1 VGCGRNC
8 WPSATRRWE
17 STVPEA
23 IHLDDYR
30 RVVPPQTIDLLRR
43 LAGRVRG
50 RSLLHVNSTRVGGG
64 VAEML
69 SRYVPLF
76 EELGVPVR
84 WDVISGAEEFFRVTK
99 SLHNA
104 LQGQE
109 QAFTAEM
116 LAAYLETNRENAAR
130 LHLDSDVVII
140 HDPQPA
146 ALIVFTRRP
155 ASAGTGREGGRWVWR
170 WPIDGS
176 RPPPRGRGVL
186 PAVVP
191 PGQRGGLFPPQVA
204 PPPPPPPLPH
214 SSPHQSP
221 PLEKPDLT
229 P

>member
-1 VGCGRNC
+1 MGCGRNC
-8 WPSATRRWE
+8 WPSATKRWE

-50 RSLLHVNSTRVGGG
+50 RSLMHVNSTRAGGG
-64 VAEML
+64 VAAMR
-69 SRYVPLF
+69 SGYVPLF

-170 WPIDGS
+170 GHNHRPP
-176 RPPPRGRGVL
+176 PPPRGPGGAPPGVL
-186 PAVVP
+186 QAH
-191 PGQRGGLFPPQVA
+191 RGALFPP
-204 PPPPPPPLPH
+204 PN
-214 SSPHQSP
+214 SR
-221 PLEKPDLT
+221 
-229 P
+229 

>member
-1 VGCGRNC
+1 MGCGRNC

-170 WPIDGS
+170 RHIDPS
-176 RPPPRGRGVL
+176 RPPPRAPGVLRGVL
-186 PAVVP
+186 TRGARPRLSPPEVP
-191 PGQRGGLFPPQVA
+191 PQPG
-204 PPPPPPPLPH
+204 PPPPP
-214 SSPHQSP
+214 S
-221 PLEKPDLT
+221 
-229 P
+229 

>member
-1 VGCGRNC
+1 MGCGRNC

-23 IHLDDYR
+23 IHLDDSR

-43 LAGRVRG
+43 LANRVRG

-69 SRYVPLF
+69 TRYVPLF

-170 WPIDGS
+170 CHIDVSPAPRRGQGVP
-176 RPPPRGRGVL
+176 RAVFPPGGRAGFFPPR
-186 PAVVP
+186 VP
-191 PGQRGGLFPPQVA
+191 PAA
-204 PPPPPPPLPH
+204 PPPPVPPF
-214 SSPHQSP
+214 SPHHSP
-221 PLEKPDLT
+221 P
-229 P
+229 

>member
-1 VGCGRNC
+1 MGCGRNC

-155 ASAGTGREGGRWVWR
+155 ASAGTGREGGRWGWR
-170 WPIDGS
+170 RPVEVS
-176 RPPPRGRGVL
+176 RPPRRGPGGL
-186 PAVVP
+186 PAVVTPRASASFSPP
-191 PGQRGGLFPPQVA
+191 PGPRAPAPPPLPPSS
-204 PPPPPPPLPH
+204 PPPPPA
-214 SSPHQSP
+214 
-221 PLEKPDLT
+221 
-229 P
+229 

>member
-1 VGCGRNC
+1 MGCGRNC

-17 STVPEA
+17 SRVPEA
-23 IHLDDYR
+23 ISGDGYR

-109 QAFTAEM
+109 QAFTGEM

-170 WPIDGS
+170 GPIAVS
-176 RPPPRGRGVL
+176 RPQRRGVGVL
-186 PAVVP
+186 AAVRTPGGRARFFPSRLSAPAA
-191 PGQRGGLFPPQVA
+191 RPPQ
-204 PPPPPPPLPH
+204 P
-214 SSPHQSP
+214 SPSTPQS
-221 PLEKPDLT
+221 
-229 P
+229 

>member
-1 VGCGRNC
+1 MGCGRNC

-64 VAEML
+64 VAGML
-69 SRYVPLF
+69 SRYVALF
-76 EELGVPVR
+76 DELAVTVR
-84 WDVISGAEEFFRVTK
+84 SDVISGAEEFFRVTK

-109 QAFTAEM
+109 QASTAEM

-155 ASAGTGREGGRWVWR
+155 ASAGGGRPGGGGGWR
-170 WPIDGS
+170 GAHTAP
-176 RPPPRGRGVL
+176 RPPHRGGGGPPRGVFL
-186 PAVVP
+186 
-191 PGQRGGLFPPQVA
+191 GGRA
-204 PPPPPPPLPH
+204 RH
-214 SSPHQSP
+214 S
-221 PLEKPDLT
+221 
-229 P
+229 

>member
-1 VGCGRNC
+1 MGAGRILR
-8 WPSATRRWE
+8 PPATRPWE

-23 IHLDDYR
+23 LPPDDSR
-30 RVVPPQTIDLLRR
+30 RVVAPHTIDLLRR

-69 SRYVPLF
+69 TRYVPLF

-155 ASAGTGREGGRWVWR
+155 ASAGTGREGGRWIWR
-170 WPIDGS
+170 RPIY
-176 RPPPRGRGVL
+176 
-186 PAVVP
+186 
-191 PGQRGGLFPPQVA
+191 A
-204 PPPPPPPLPH
+204 PPPHHPAPGG
-214 SSPHQSP
+214 SR
-221 PLEKPDLT
+221 
-229 P
+229 

>member
-1 VGCGRNC
+1 MGCGRNC
-8 WPSATRRWE
+8 WPSAIRRWE

-23 IHLDDYR
+23 THLDDYR

-155 ASAGTGREGGRWVWR
+155 PSAGTGSEGGRRVWR
-170 WPIDGS
+170 E
-176 RPPPRGRGVL
+176 
-186 PAVVP
+186 
-191 PGQRGGLFPPQVA
+191 QRAFPH
-204 PPPPPPPLPH
+204 PPPPGAAALPR
-214 SSPHQSP
+214 SC
-221 PLEKPDLT
+221 
-229 P
+229 

>member
-155 ASAGTGREGGRWVWR
+155 ASAGTGSEGGRWVWR
-170 WPIDGS
+170 RSIFGS
-176 RPPPRGRGVL
+176 RPQ
-186 PAVVP
+186 
-191 PGQRGGLFPPQVA
+191 PGGWGG
-204 PPPPPPPLPH
+204 PPLMAATERRRRLSLPQIAAQRRHPPDPSHPH
-214 SSPHQSP
+214 I
-221 PLEKPDLT
+221 LT
-229 P
+229 PVG

>member
-1 VGCGRNC
+1 MGCGRTC

-69 SRYVPLF
+69 NRYVPLF

-170 WPIDGS
+170 GPIHGP
-176 RPPPRGRGVL
+176 RPQRRGRGGPRRVVPARTSGAFSPPRGR
-186 PAVVP
+186 
-191 PGQRGGLFPPQVA
+191 RRVA
-204 PPPPPPPLPH
+204 P
-214 SSPHQSP
+214 
-221 PLEKPDLT
+221 
-229 P
+229 

>member
-116 LAAYLETNRENAAR
+116 LAAYLETNRENPAR

-155 ASAGTGREGGRWVWR
+155 ASAGTGPEGGRWIWR
-170 WPIDGS
+170 GRHHVS
-176 RPPPRGRGVL
+176 RPQRRGAGLL
-186 PAVVP
+186 PACATP
-191 PGQRGGLFPPQVA
+191 DADRRSS
-204 PPPPPPPLPH
+204 PPPI
-214 SSPHQSP
+214 SP
-221 PLEKPDLT
+221 T
-229 P
+229 

>member
-1 VGCGRNC
+1 MGCGRNC

-30 RVVPPQTIDLLRR
+30 RVVPPQTLDLLRR
-43 LAGRVRG
+43 LADRVRG

-69 SRYVPLF
+69 TRYVPLF

-146 ALIVFTRRP
+146 ALIVFTRPP
-155 ASAGTGREGGRWVWR
+155 ASAGTGGEGGRWVWR
-170 WPIDGS
+170 CLTSAS
-176 RPPPRGRGVL
+176 RPPRPRLRFL
-186 PAVVP
+186 SAV
-191 PGQRGGLFPPQVA
+191 A
-204 PPPPPPPLPH
+204 
-214 SSPHQSP
+214 SPVHAAQF
-221 PLEKPDLT
+221 
-229 P
+229 

>member
-1 VGCGRNC
+1 
-8 WPSATRRWE
+8 
-17 STVPEA
+17 
-23 IHLDDYR
+23 
-30 RVVPPQTIDLLRR
+30 
-43 LAGRVRG
+43 
-50 RSLLHVNSTRVGGG
+50 
-64 VAEML
+64 ML

-84 WDVISGAEEFFRVTK
+84 WDVISGAEEFFGVTK

-146 ALIVFTRRP
+146 ALIVFTRPP

-170 WPIDGS
+170 WHIHLS
-176 RPPPRGRGVL
+176 RPPPRAWAFLR
-186 PAVVP
+186 PVVSRDH
-191 PGQRGGLFPPQVA
+191 GASCSLSEIPPQR
-204 PPPPPPPLPH
+204 PIPH
-214 SSPHQSP
+214 VLISSR
-221 PLEKPDLT
+221 
-229 P
+229 

>member
-1 VGCGRNC
+1 MGCGRNC

-155 ASAGTGREGGRWVWR
+155 ASAGTRRPGGRGGWR
-170 WPIDGS
+170 GHNHGS
-176 RPPPRGRGVL
+176 RPQRRGRGGPRRVVDPEEGARFSP
-186 PAVVP
+186 PAIVAQP
-191 PGQRGGLFPPQVA
+191 A
-204 PPPPPPPLPH
+204 PPPDPP
-214 SSPHQSP
+214 
-221 PLEKPDLT
+221 
-229 P
+229 